1 MVDGD
6 ATSPADVIGVRR
18 MRAAR
23 YAIRAL
29 VHMCDGV
36 RLLADG
42 RDDEACLLFMRA
54 DDCSRMAAY
63 HFGIDMP

>member
-1 MVDGD
+1 
-6 ATSPADVIGVRR
+6 